1 MDQPHK
7 TQPLLKLQSGAAPK
21 SAAEQKSLFH
31 RLKAKL
37 KNHYEFLLALFT
49 WDFVGFYTFDSWVIA
64 DIRPDNLP
72 EPNPLNIT
80 LVCGAFTLFLLYMVY
95 TEFFRQRWPG
105 LQKPVLIGTL
115 LVLCSLLLLF
125 HIGLV
130 AILLIIYLVALVDY
144 GLKPIQ
150 IIPVILLPLL
160 IALWDAGASGQNHV
174 LINGLAFTLYNIF
187 AYMFAIRLHSER
199 EARAQSANLLREL
212 KATQTLLHDTA
223 ARDER
228 LRIARDLHDTLGHHL
243 TGLSIQLEVASHC
256 NPEQAPEHIAKAQQ
270 ITRLLLSDVR
280 SSVST
285 LREQRRIDLATALRT
300 LCSNLPKLD
309 VNLDIEPNLTLCNA
323 QLAGALFHTVQ
334 EALTNCM
341 KHSAADRI
349 SIRLQHE
356 PQGLRLR
363 IQDNGNLKARQPTH
377 THQTGNGLKGMTERF
392 APFSGELEAGHNA
405 EGFFIK
411 VALPATESD
420 LF

>member
-1 MDQPHK
+1 MDQPNK
-7 TQPLLKLQSGAAPK
+7 TQPLLQHQPGATHTA
-21 SAAEQKSLFH
+21 AAEQKSLFH

-49 WDFVGFYTFDSWVIA
+49 WDFVGFYTFDSWLAPEVT
-64 DIRPDNLP
+64 PDYLP
-72 EPNPLNIT
+72 DPTALNIS
-80 LVCGAFTLFLLYMVY
+80 LLCAAFFLFLLYMIY
-95 TEFFRQRWPG
+95 TEFYRMRWPA
-105 LQKPVLIGTL
+105 LQKPVLIVIL
-115 LVLCSLLLLF
+115 LIQCALMLLF

-130 AILLIIYLVALVDY
+130 GILLIIYLVRLVDY
-144 GLKPIQ
+144 GLKPDQ
-150 IIPVILLPLL
+150 IIPVILLPLG
-160 IALWDAGASGQNHV
+160 IALIDAALRNTPYILV
-174 LINGLAFTLYNIF
+174 NGLAFTLYNAF
-187 AYMFAIRLHSER
+187 AYLFAIRLRSER

-256 NPEQAPEHIAKAQQ
+256 KPEQAPEHIGKAQQ

-285 LREQRRIDLATALRT
+285 LREQRRIDLATALKT
-300 LCSNLPKLD
+300 LCSNLPKLN
-309 VNLDIEPNLTLCNA
+309 VNLDIEPDLTLCNA

-349 SIRLQHE
+349 SIRLQQE
-356 PQGLRLR
+356 PQGIRLR

-377 THQTGNGLKGMTERF
+377 THQTGNGLKGMAERF